1 MRKLKS
7 AIAVLAVAALAV
19 PAAASA
25 AYPVKITTAAGSITL
40 AAKPV
45 KIVSLSP
52 TSTEDLYAVGAG
64 RQVEAVDDQSSF
76 PVSAP
81 RTKLSGF
88 TPNVEAIAKYKPDL
102 VIISNDS
109 GGKLAKRLK
118 ALKIPVLLEPA
129 AAKLADVYAQ
139 INLLGLATGHT
150 PKARAVV
157 AKMKSRIAA
166 IVATVPK
173 RATPL
178 TYYHEL
184 SPDLYSATSST
195 FIGQIYG
202 LLGLKNI
209 ADAANGASSGYPQ
222 LNAEYLI
229 ASNPDFIF
237 LADTKCCQQDTATV
251 AARPGWANINAV
263 KNGGVVNL
271 DDDIA
276 SRWGPRVVDLLR
288 TVVAALNR
296 VPTG

>member
-1 MRKLKS
+1 MRNLKS
-7 AIAVLAVAALAV
+7 AIAVVAVAALALPV
-19 PAAASA
+19 AASA
-25 AYPVKITTAAGSITL
+25 AYPVKITTGAGTITL
-40 AAKPV
+40 TAKPV

-52 TSTEDLYAVGAG
+52 TSTEDLYAIGAG
-64 RQVEAVDDQSSF
+64 PQVKAVDDQSTF
-76 PVSAP
+76 PKSAP
-81 RTKLSGF
+81 ITKLSGF

-102 VIISNDS
+102 VIISNDN

-129 AAKLADVYAQ
+129 AVKLADVYTQ
-139 INLLGLATGHT
+139 INQLALATGHG
-150 PKARAVV
+150 PKAKAVV
-157 AKMKSRIAA
+157 AKMRSRIAA

-184 SPDLYSATSST
+184 SPDLYSATSTT

-209 ADAANGASSGYPQ
+209 ADAADSAGSGYPQ

-229 ASNPDFIF
+229 ASNPDFVF
-237 LADTKCCQQDTATV
+237 LADTKCCQQDAASV

-271 DDDIA
+271 DDDVA
-276 SRWGPRVVDLLR
+276 SRWGPRIVTYLA
-288 TVVAALNR
+288 VVAQR
-296 VPTG
+296 VAQVK

>member
-1 MRKLKS
+1 MSKLKS
-7 AIAVLAVAALAV
+7 AVAAVAVAVLAL

-25 AYPVKITTAAGSITL
+25 AYPVKITTPSGAITL
-40 AAKPV
+40 TAKPV
-45 KIVSLSP
+45 RIVSLSP

-64 RQVEAVDDQSSF
+64 PQVRAVDDQSSF
-76 PVSAP
+76 PASAP

-88 TPNVEAIAKYKPDL
+88 TPNVEAIAKVKPDL
-102 VIISNDS
+102 VIISNDN

-118 ALKIPVLLEPA
+118 ALKIPVMLEPA

-139 INLLGLATGHT
+139 INQLGLATGHT
-150 PKARAVV
+150 RKAKAVV
-157 AKMKSRIAA
+157 AKMKARITT
-166 IVATVPK
+166 IVATLPK
-173 RATPL
+173 RSTPL

-195 FIGQIYG
+195 FIGQVYG

-209 ADAANGASSGYPQ
+209 ADAADSAGSGYPQ

-229 ASNPDFIF
+229 ASNPDFVF
-237 LADTKCCQQDTATV
+237 LADTKCCQQDAASV

-276 SRWGPRVVDLLR
+276 SRWGPRIVSYLA
-288 TVVAALNR
+288 VVAQR
-296 VPTG
+296 VAQVK